1 MKKPISK
8 LFSLTLLSLTLAATA
23 ISCSSDD
30 STPVVEEPIK
40 EPGEESSFK
49 VDRNALTGEIK
60 DGHVT
65 LTDGTYKLTGKLIV
79 GPGAKLTIKA
89 GVKIEATELESGQ
102 FQAVRYIAVSQGGQI
117 FVEGT
122 SSNPVIMTAANQ
134 KPGSWGGL
142 VICGKAPIN
151 KGTTATAEV
160 SELTYGG
167 SEANDN
173 SGSIKYLR
181 IEYSGYSYNADKE
194 FNGLSMFGVGKGTT
208 IDYVQIHEGSDDG
221 FEWFGGTVDAK
232 HLVVTN
238 FHAEVGDDLFDW
250 TEGWNGLGENWY
262 GKRTN
267 NGNRGI
273 EADNNSNNHT
283 AAPISNPTIKNL
295 TLIGNNAGSENQA
308 MKLRVGTKANFDNVV
323 LSNFGTGFD
332 VEHDEGVAFVASGEL
347 KATRVKFDNIATK
360 SKGTKT
366 VPAGSPTG
374 TKGETVD
381 VSKIFTEDANATG
394 AGNGTATP
402 TWAAGWTV
410 GL

>member
-8 LFSLTLLSLTLAATA
+8 LFSLTLLSLTLAATTV
-23 ISCSSDD
+23 SCSSDD
-30 STPVVEEPIK
+30 STPVVEQPT
-40 EPGEESSFK
+40 SDFK

-60 DGHVT
+60 SGHVT

-79 GPGAKLTIKA
+79 ANGAKLTIKA
-89 GVKIEATELESGQ
+89 GVKIEATALGAGQ
-102 FQAVRYIAVSQGGQI
+102 FDAVRYIAVAQGGQI
-117 FVEGT
+117 FIEGT
-122 SSNPVIMTAANQ
+122 SSNPVIMTAEEKA
-134 KPGSWGGL
+134 PGKWGGL

-151 KGTTATAEV
+151 KGATATAEV

-167 SEANDN
+167 SDANDN

-208 IDYVQIHEGSDDG
+208 IDYVQIHDGSDDG

-238 FHAEVGDDLFDW
+238 FHSEVGDDLFDW

-267 NGNRGI
+267 GGNRGI
-273 EADNNSNNHT
+273 EADNNSNNH
-283 AAPISNPTIKNL
+283 AATPIANPTIKNL
-295 TLIGNNAGSENQA
+295 TLIGNNGGSENQA
-308 MKLRVGTKANFDNVV
+308 MKLRVGTKGSFDNVV

-332 VEHDEGVAFVASGEL
+332 VEHDEGISYVASGEL
-347 KATRVKFDNIATK
+347 KATRVKFDNVATK
-360 SKGTKT
+360 SKGKKT
-366 VPAGSPTG
+366 DG
-374 TKGETVD
+374 TAAD
-381 VSKIFTEDANATG
+381 VSAIFTEDATATG

-402 TWAAGWTV
+402 TWATGWTV